1 MAITITE
8 EDQLKDMRL
17 IILDDIEDESKDD
30 YFKYYLKVAKN
41 TYLVRVYPFDYM
53 NMTELPDNIAAEWQ
67 TRCAIQLYD
76 NHSNGL
82 DNAIMYSENGLQ
94 IQFAK
99 GGISKDL
106 LAELPPPKGKV
117 LYEEKEE
124 TSEDETPSDEDNP

>member
-1 MAITITE
+1 MAVTE
-8 EDQLKDMRL
+8 ADQLSDMRL
-17 IILDDIEDESKDD
+17 IILGDAADDSQDE

-41 TYLVRVYPFDYM
+41 TYLVRVYPFDYAKM
-53 NMTELPDNIAAEWQ
+53 EELPDDIAKEWQ

-76 NHSNGL
+76 NHVNGL

-106 LAELPPPKGKV
+106 ISELPPPKGKV
-117 LYEEKEE
+117 LYSEEVEE
-124 TSEDETPSDEDNP
+124 AVEEEEEP